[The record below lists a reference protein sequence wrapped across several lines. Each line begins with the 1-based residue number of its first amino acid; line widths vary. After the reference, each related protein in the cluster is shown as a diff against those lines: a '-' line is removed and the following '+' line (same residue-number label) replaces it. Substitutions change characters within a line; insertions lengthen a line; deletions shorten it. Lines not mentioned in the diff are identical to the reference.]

1 MKKELGKLTERDL
14 DVVYLKTNPR
24 PSSTPKQ
31 LMVVNEISL
40 VTNIIRSNSM
50 TWFILYTGNMLRTR
64 TSDEFY

>member
-1 MKKELGKLTERDL
+1 MKKELGKLTELDL

-31 LMVVNEISL
+31 FMVVNEISL

-50 TWFILYTGNMLRTR
+50 TWFILYTGNTLRTR
-64 TSDEFY
+64 TSNEFY